1 MLNGTTDYW
10 ALLGTLNLS
19 SAYKPRSQPYS
30 LATHGSH
37 TVNGVQLIPGAPGYD
52 PKQAYGQWIALMT
65 GGPPA
70 PTIVVSGSAT
80 GFTVALNVV
89 GTVAM
94 SLSGSLGSFAAG
106 STLLSEQTTL
116 KEGFL
121 TLSASGLTSTATSQ
135 YVVLG
140 TGGDNTIDATAAG
153 SRIDYVFGGAGNDTI
168 RGGDGNDILLGGTG
182 NDTIYGNED
191 DDLIYG
197 GEGNDAIQAGQ
208 GNDTVYGEAGD
219 DTINGGTTGDDVL
232 DGGAG
237 NDHITGGAGV
247 DTLTGGDGDDR
258 FYYALSDDLFAS
270 GQAVDSIDGCAGT
283 NTLVLAD
290 RTLLVQNA
298 FVIAATDSWS
308 RITNIS
314 RIEAEGSYSA
324 QFNLTLS
331 DDAYEA
337 GLRVIDLSADT
348 ETSNANFIN
357 VSAETGTANGYT
369 LIGHGGTDFITGGAG
384 NDIVTGSADADT
396 LSGGAGNDVF
406 LYTDNLQLREDTSVA
421 GGDGFDTIEFSVAI
435 DTLNSGSL
443 QGDNFHADF
452 TKVTLVERIKL
463 AGASLINLGDV
474 LPGAGITT
482 IATGNDNTTLRY
494 DNIAL
499 GTLTIDA
506 TALADN
512 KTLTL
517 TQFGSPGAGQW
528 FNITNLK
535 GDVNAAGLEGG
546 ISVTVATGTGTGF
559 NVSVVGGNGNDTLV
573 SGAGNDS
580 LTGGAGADTFNVK
593 AGTDTVSDLGGS
605 DLLVVSAGAIANAS
619 VTAHFTATAATS
631 NAGVANLKLA
641 NGVNADLS
649 LAAGP
654 VGYNIN
660 ADRNTS
666 ASRIVGSEFADD
678 IYGGNVNDTI
688 IAGAGDDIIRG
699 GAGADTID
707 TGTGTNTIIVGGTGA
722 IAAGESYTGGGTD
735 TLFVTGTTDFG
746 GVTVIDS
753 IETILLAAGV
763 SATFEAAAL
772 TGDTIAVN
780 GTGDNG
786 QESLIVRGTASND
799 TINLGGLTLDTND
812 ISGATINGLGGDDT
826 ITGTNGGDTIAG
838 GVNADA
844 ITGKAGADAIYLGV
858 DTAADTVR
866 ADEGDGQMLIA
877 GEIAHLDSDRV
888 EQFNANHDKFAVSGA
903 GTSVIL
909 NGVAAAQ
916 AAGTAFQS
924 VATGAFDLDGAIG
937 GAYITGAAVGNLR
950 AFDDVK
956 TAIGALANESIGE
969 EAYFVLRDGGG
980 AGNAGV
986 YHFRSV
992 TANGLVDVGEVELLG
1007 LVLTGA
1013 GSNLTG
1019 LGAGNFVFA

>member
-1 MLNGTTDYW
+1 MIAGTAGNDV
-10 ALLGTLNLS
+10 LKG
-19 SAYKPRSQPYS
+19 
-30 LATHGSH
+30 
-37 TVNGVQLIPGAPGYD
+37 GV
-52 PKQAYGQWIALMT
+52 
-65 GGPPA
+65 
-70 PTIVVSGSAT
+70 
-80 GFTVALNVV
+80 
-89 GTVAM
+89 
-94 SLSGSLGSFAAG
+94 
-106 STLLSEQTTL
+106 
-116 KEGFL
+116 
-121 TLSASGLTSTATSQ
+121 
-135 YVVLG
+135 
-140 TGGDNTIDATAAG
+140 
-153 SRIDYVFGGAGNDTI
+153 GNDTI
-168 RGGDGNDILLGGTG
+168 S
-182 NDTIYGNED
+182 
-191 DDLIYG
+191 
-197 GEGNDAIQAGQ
+197 
-208 GNDTVYGEAGD
+208 
-219 DTINGGTTGDDVL
+219 
-232 DGGAG
+232 GGAG
-237 NDHITGGAGV
+237 
-247 DTLTGGDGDDR
+247 
-258 FYYALSDDLFAS
+258 
-270 GQAVDSIDGCAGT
+270 
-283 NTLVLAD
+283 
-290 RTLLVQNA
+290 
-298 FVIAATDSWS
+298 
-308 RITNIS
+308 
-314 RIEAEGSYSA
+314 
-324 QFNLTLS
+324 
-331 DDAYEA
+331 
-337 GLRVIDLSADT
+337 
-348 ETSNANFIN
+348 
-357 VSAETGTANGYT
+357 
-369 LIGHGGTDFITGGAG
+369 
-384 NDIVTGSADADT
+384 ADT
-396 LSGGAGNDVF
+396 LSGGSGNDVF
-406 LYTDNLQLREDTSVA
+406 EYTDNLQLREDNSAA
-421 GGDGFDTIEFSVAI
+421 GGDGFDTIAFSMAI
-435 DTLNSGSL
+435 DTLTSDSP

-452 TKVTLVERIKL
+452 EQVTGVERIKL
-463 AGASLINLGDV
+463 AGASLINLGAM

-482 IATGNDNTTLRY
+482 IATGDDNTTLRY

-517 TQFGSPGAGQW
+517 TQFGGGPGAGQW

-535 GDVNAAGLEGG
+535 GDVNAAGLQGG
-546 ISVTVATGTGTGF
+546 ISVTVAAGTGF
-559 NVSVVGGNGNDTLV
+559 NVTVVGGNGDDTLV
-573 SGAGNDS
+573 GGAGNDS
-580 LTGGAGADTFNVK
+580 LTGGAGADTFNVN
-593 AGTDTVSDLGGS
+593 AGTDTVTDLGGS
-605 DLLVVSAGAIANAS
+605 DVLVVSAGAVANAT
-619 VTAHFTATAATS
+619 VTADFTATAATS
-631 NAGVANLKLA
+631 NAGTATLKLA
-641 NGVNADLS
+641 NGVQADLS
-649 LAAGP
+649 LATGT
-654 VGYNIN
+654 VGYNIT

-678 IYGGNVNDTI
+678 IYGGNVNDTL

-707 TGTGTNTIIVGGTGA
+707 TGTGTNTIIVGGSGA
-722 IAAGESYTGGGTD
+722 IAGGESYTGGGTD
-735 TLFVTGTTDFG
+735 TLSVTGATDFG

-753 IETILLAAGV
+753 IETVLLAAGV

-786 QESLIVRGTASND
+786 QEALIVRGTIGND

-877 GEIAHLDSDRV
+877 GEIAHLDSDRI

-916 AAGTAFQS
+916 AAGTAFQN

-1019 LGAGNFVFA
+1019 LAAGNFLFA